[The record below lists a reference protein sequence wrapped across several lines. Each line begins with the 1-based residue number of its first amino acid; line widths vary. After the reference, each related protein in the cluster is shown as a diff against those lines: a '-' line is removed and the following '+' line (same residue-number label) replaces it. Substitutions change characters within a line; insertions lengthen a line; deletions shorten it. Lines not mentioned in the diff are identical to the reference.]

1 MIDIMDMMDNDGLDK
16 HDGHVLLDEHD
27 EHDGQSEGMMAF
39 LSHLLIILI
48 LFWSDNHICK

>member
-1 MIDIMDMMDNDGLDK
+1 MMDNDGLDK